1 MRIGRKLIIMIIVSG
16 MVIATLTGCGT
27 KSADEKVTVKVGSK
41 EFSEQLLLGQMTI
54 LALEDAGYKVED
66 NTGVAGSDKN
76 RSALIN
82 KDIDVYW
89 EYTGTAWQSHLQHDT
104 PLTES
109 QECYDKVKAE
119 DAKNGIDWLNYAGF
133 NNTYT
138 VMMKKTQADKLKIKT
153 LSELGAYIK
162 ANPSKLKFAVDQEF
176 TARADGLPGLEKTY
190 GFKIAEANLLVM
202 DNGIVYKALKEDQ
215 ADIGMGFST
224 DGRIK
229 AFGLVNIEDDLAFF
243 PAYNPAPNLRTEF
256 VSENPEIVEILNK
269 VSAKLTNEN
278 MTQMNYLVDIEQ
290 KETKAVAEEWLK
302 SEGLIGK

>member
-1 MRIGRKLIIMIIVSG
+1 MRIGKKLITMFIVSG
-16 MVIATLTGCGT
+16 MVITTLTGCGT

-41 EFSEQLLLGQMTI
+41 EFSEQLLLGQLSI

-82 KDIDVYW
+82 EDIDVYW

-138 VMMKKTQADKLKIKT
+138 VMMKKTQADELKIKT

-162 ANPSKLKFAVDQEF
+162 SNPSKLIFAVDQEF

-190 GFKIAEANLLVM
+190 GFKMEEDNLSVM
-202 DNGIVYKALKEDQ
+202 DNGIIYKALKEDQ
-215 ADIGMGFST
+215 ANIGMGFST

-256 VSENPEIVEILNK
+256 VKENPEVAEILNK
-269 VSAKLTNEN
+269 ISEKLTNEN

-290 KETKAVAEEWLK
+290 KQTKVVAEEWLK
-302 SEGLIGK
+302 EQGLISK